1 MHFADCCSYLPP
13 EALQQKSQ
21 PIPRENLHKCDIWA
35 FGLALWEILDCGETY
50 FQKEWY
56 SSSKYSWS
64 RASTGPDAS
73 NTPYNADYCEQNG
86 DKPGPASEVDSE
98 ITTYFGTFDLTHLQE
113 LSQLALQRACP
124 ERNFQR
130 SYLGPLLRLT
140 LHPEPNARIS
150 RLWKSPIMQQWSL
163 AAPTN
168 ALQAKLAIHTR
179 TSELGYDMFRPERQE
194 DISWEHQVQIFEDF
208 QTVAKNE
215 RQGARLA
222 SACFQSMICY
232 TVGFGCKID
241 HARANQNLRRAIEN
255 ELSVAHLFGDNLAAG
270 FTGLSHQTDQTFASK
285 LRDGFAN
292 QRSIDKTSTLSLC
305 WGREH
310 DAIGRKTSLSL
321 TAFTP
326 FSALLEAASKI
337 AGVAKEVILEDTH
350 LYIGPQHPV
359 VSWLEFAIL
368 TNDMDLLRLCCESL
382 RPSSMSLIG
391 AWDETPLLLACRLGR
406 GEMVRTLLSAGANG
420 LQTPTCNILHWLFC
434 LAEDAINC
442 LDLAAKRFSGLYAM
456 VGQLC
461 TATYVMHSQ
470 WPTELS
476 GTPLAFAVITGSRS
490 LVYHLLKAGADP
502 LAPALPPTGDD
513 EVSEWTAV
521 HLAIKYNHV
530 EIMHDLLAH
539 LKKRRLRIGVTYLQ
553 FPKLQLAAALSFLTP
568 VERFGIHGLNSA
580 TRLGQTIR
588 ALPLASLFWQ
598 SSRGATPL
606 WQAIDFENFETVAAL
621 LDHHPRLAEVE
632 IKDPNNSTSR
642 MLPLHFAAQICARR
656 GSSDTLRIPQRIL
669 AAFPKALSTPDDK
682 GRTALHFSVIANFTE
697 VTQFLV
703 SQGAQVNTLDKLK
716 RSPLMFC
723 RSVGN
728 TTVLLQKNANIL
740 LVDNEGMNAAH
751 HAVVKG
757 DEPQL
762 QLLIKNGVEIDAM
775 DPDMGTPLHYAVSS
789 SSRTR
794 IEMLLKAHARV
805 NAVNKYGDTA
815 LHIAVRSNRIDT
827 VRLLMQYGADPS
839 IGNNSG
845 LTPLTIAIKQG
856 LLIHDSPIQVSRQ
869 LFEVLLDVEAASLE
883 LKDGCQRLIEIQHL
897 CAREGN
903 QELMRAFL
911 SHPQVRGVISR
922 DAELR
927 GMTPLHAAAESA
939 SAGTAYALLAAGAD
953 PNKRNAAGAT
963 PLITLCAC
971 EKDVDPGDRIDFLEA
986 LLSYRTDITASDKH
1000 GRTAW
1005 KLAHEQRDFAVMTA
1019 LLRCARDQRELVQKS
1034 LVTLEMVNAAL
1045 SLGKEDFVDVCLSN
1059 DAASLYFLH
1068 EEKTRQKIAA
1078 SAQCE
1083 NTVPAVAKSLR
1094 YLLSTDIIKAE
1105 RAFNGQYAYPH
1116 GLPIDNDEFRPLIS
1130 KAEGALLFGGRQ
1142 RSRKSTGT

>member
-1 MHFADCCSYLPP
+1 
-13 EALQQKSQ
+13 
-21 PIPRENLHKCDIWA
+21 
-35 FGLALWEILDCGETY
+35 LWEILDYGETY

-73 NTPYNADYCEQNG
+73 NTSYNADYCEQNG
-86 DKPGPASEVDSE
+86 DKPGLASEVDSE
-98 ITTYFGTFDLTHLQE
+98 ITTYFGTFDLSHLQE

-124 ERNFQR
+124 ERSFQR

-150 RLWKSPIMQQWSL
+150 RLWKSPIMNQWSL

-194 DISWEHQVQIFEDF
+194 DIRWEHQVQIFEDF

-215 RQGARLA
+215 RQGTRLA

-270 FTGLSHQTDQTFASK
+270 FTGLSHRTDQTDHTFASK

-321 TAFTP
+321 TAFAP
-326 FSALLEAASKI
+326 FSALLEGASKI

-350 LYIGPQHPV
+350 LYIEPQHLV

-382 RPSSMSLIG
+382 HTSSMSLIG

-420 LQTPTCNILHWLFC
+420 LQTATCNILHWLFC

-442 LDLAAKRFSGLYAM
+442 LDLAAKRFPDLYAM

-461 TATYVMHSQ
+461 MATYVLHSQ

-490 LVYHLLKAGADP
+490 LVYHLLRAGADP

-530 EIMHDLLAH
+530 EIMHDLLIH
-539 LKKRRLRIGVTYLQ
+539 LKESRLQTDVTYLQ
-553 FPKLQLAAALSFLTP
+553 FSKLQLAAALSFLTP

-580 TRLGQTIR
+580 TRLGQTIQ

-656 GSSDTLRIPQRIL
+656 GSSDALRIPQRIL
-669 AAFPKALSTPDDK
+669 AAFPKALSRPDDK

-703 SQGAQVNTLDKLK
+703 SQGAQVNILDELK

-723 RSVGN
+723 RSVDN

-751 HAVVKG
+751 HAVAKG
-757 DEPQL
+757 DESQL

-775 DPDMGTPLHYAVSS
+775 DQDMGTPLHYSVSS

-815 LHIAVRSNRIDT
+815 LHVAVRSNRIDA

-856 LLIHDSPIQVSRQ
+856 LLIHDFPIKVSRQ
-869 LFEVLLDVEAASLE
+869 LFEALLDVEAASLE
-883 LKDGCQRLIEIQHL
+883 SKDGRQRLIETQHL

-927 GMTPLHAAAESA
+927 GMTPLHAAAEFA
-939 SAGTAYALLAAGAD
+939 SAGTAHALLAAGAD

-971 EKDVDPGDRIDFLEA
+971 EEDVDRGGRIAFLKA
-986 LLSYRTDITASDKH
+986 LHSHGADITASDKR

-1005 KLAHEQRDFAVMTA
+1005 KLAHKQQDFAMMTA

-1034 LVTLEMVNAAL
+1034 LVTLEMVNVAL
-1045 SLGKEDFVDVCLSN
+1045 SLGNKDFVDTCLSN
-1059 DAASLYFLH
+1059 DAASLRFLH
-1068 EEKTRQKIAA
+1068 EEKTRKKIAT

-1094 YLLSTDIIKAE
+1094 YLLSTDIRMAE
-1105 RAFNGQYAYPH
+1105 LAFNGQYAYPRR
-1116 GLPIDNDEFRPLIS
+1116 LPKENDEFQSLIS
-1130 KAEGALLFGGRQ
+1130 KEERAILEAASLGRK
-1142 RSRKSTGT
+1142 RKIINNTTIIK